1 MKELVLEYPNGRMVL
16 YVERFFPCTLQ
27 AGRKIFPLIRQY
39 AKEEDIRALENYLS
53 VLIGND
59 QKVAKALYAEAEK
72 CDISRSRKR
81 HLIAEARKLE
91 REWKRAERNLVL
103 LGGG

>member
-27 AGRKIFPLIRQY
+27 VGRKIFPLIRQY
-39 AKEEDIRALENYLS
+39 AKEDDIRALECYLN
-53 VLIGND
+53 VLRGND
-59 QKVAKALYAEAEK
+59 QKVTKALYAEAEK
-72 CDISRSRKR
+72 YDISRSRKR
-81 HLIAEARKLE
+81 YLLAEARKLE
-91 REWKRAERNLVL
+91 REWKRSERNLAL